1 MPEDKQII
9 DLMQQEKSPYADL
22 IQKDQ
27 NPYMSVLG
35 KENVQ
40 REPNEAELDYF
51 KSNPHVGG
59 MATEDQRIILNP
71 HTTLTPA
78 QQEYVKQNEL
88 ARLIM
93 MKKGVPEFQ
102 LTPEQQQYFATMNQG
117 KPYGP
122 SEAIRAT
129 ILGRIVS
136 GDETAQNP
144 TPEQINHARQ
154 LNMAIQNYLSQ
165 FKK

>member
-1 MPEDKQII
+1 MPDDKDILNLI
-9 DLMQQEKSPYADL
+9 EKEH
-22 IQKDQ
+22 
-27 NPYMSVLG
+27 NPYMNVLG
-35 KENVQ
+35 AEPVE
-40 REPNEAELDYF
+40 REPKPEELDYF
-51 KSNPHVGG
+51 KANPHVGG
-59 MATEDQRIILNP
+59 MATEDQRVILNP
-71 HTTLTPA
+71 HTTLTPE
-78 QQEYVKQNEL
+78 QQQYVKQNEL

-122 SEAIRAT
+122 EEAIRAT

-144 TPEQINHARQ
+144 TPEQINYAKQ
-154 LNMAIQNYLSQ
+154 LHSAVQSYLNQ
-165 FKK
+165 VKK